1 MISKFARHLKERQI
15 FCTKHGEWEK
25 LADRTVNSHIK
36 HLRHALEIVD
46 KVGTQELRE
55 PLITIKRPH
64 LKKILTSQPM
74 RSLLGFLFCLGR

>member
-1 MISKFARHLKERQI
+1 MISKFVRYLKGRHVLFR
-15 FCTKHGEWEK
+15 KHSELEK

-64 LKKILTSQPM
+64 LKK
-74 RSLLGFLFCLGR
+74 SLHPNR